1 MSEQPGT
8 RNELSGHVGGNV
20 VQAGAIHGD
29 VVFGG
34 APISPEVQEAQRHWA
49 QRQQRIAA
57 AEAAQAAVGH
67 RRAQQYVT
75 VMRWRR
81 RTSVLFLLLAG
92 AAVVWEQMHG
102 WVLPGRQQMGALA
115 ALLLGAA
122 SVIGWVRATLII
134 RRWNA
139 RKTIKVPRSRLY
151 W

>member
-1 MSEQPGT
+1 MSEQPCT

-34 APISPEVQEAQRHWA
+34 SPTSPEVQEAQRHWA
-49 QRQQRIAA
+49 RRQQRIAA

-75 VMRWRR
+75 FMRWRR
-81 RTSVLFLLLAG
+81 RASVLFLLLAG
-92 AAVVWEQMHG
+92 AVVGWEQIHG
-102 WVLPGRQQMGALA
+102 WMLSGLQQLGALA
-115 ALLLGAA
+115 ALLAGAA
-122 SVIGWVRATLII
+122 SVIGWVRATWVI

-139 RKTIKVPRSRLY
+139 TKTIKVPHSRLY